1 MELRQLRYFLALA
14 RTLNFTRAA
23 AEMHIAQPP
32 LSRQIAQL
40 EEELGVA
47 LVDRESR
54 PLRLTPAGELFRDHA
69 SEVLGRIARMADDTR
84 RLGQS
89 GQRTL
94 RMGVEAYTLYGR
106 FPALIRQIRAA
117 NPQVRVEVR
126 EMTAPA
132 QTAALK
138 SGEIDVGISHQQASD
153 PAIEQV
159 VVREDPLS
167 VAIPMDH
174 PLARAAPAPI
184 GLDQLAEETMILF
197 PVRRARSI
205 RTFLAERGFQPKE
218 VIEAG
223 DVPVALGL
231 VAADSGVCIVPS
243 TAGRM
248 RADDV
253 CYRPLAE
260 PGATSP
266 IILSYARERPSELAP
281 MVLEILTRTPLSAPA
296 AGRGA

>member
-23 AEMHIAQPP
+23 EEVHIAQPP

-47 LVDRESR
+47 LVDRDAR

-69 SEVLGRIARMADDTR
+69 GEVLGRIERMAADTR
-84 RLGQS
+84 RLGQT
-89 GQRTL
+89 GQRTF
-94 RMGVEAYTLYGR
+94 RMGMEAYTLYGR

-117 NPQVRVEVR
+117 NRQLHIEVR
-126 EMTAPA
+126 EMPA
-132 QTAALK
+132 SAQAAALK
-138 SGEIDVGISHQQASD
+138 SGEIDVGISHHHGSD

-159 VVREDPLS
+159 VVREDPLT
-167 VAIPMDH
+167 VALPAGH
-174 PLARAAPAPI
+174 PLARDAPSPI
-184 GLDQLAEETMILF
+184 SLDQLVEETFILL
-197 PVRRARSI
+197 PPRRARSV
-205 RTFLAERGFQPKE
+205 RAFLAERGFEPKA

-223 DVPVALGL
+223 ELPVALGL
-231 VAADSGVCIVPS
+231 VAADSGVCIVPA

-266 IILSYARERPSELAP
+266 MILSYAREHPSPLAT
-281 MVLEILTRTPLSAPA
+281 MVLEVLNRTPIGGAGEPA
-296 AGRGA
+296 T